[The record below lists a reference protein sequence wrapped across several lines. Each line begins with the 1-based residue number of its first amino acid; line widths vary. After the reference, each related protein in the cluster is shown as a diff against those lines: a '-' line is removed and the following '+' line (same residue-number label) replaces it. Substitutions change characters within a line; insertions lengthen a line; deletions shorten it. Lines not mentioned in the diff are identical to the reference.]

1 MPFQGDPLAFFG
13 KLIIHE
19 HHADLLEQLPSL
31 RGETNPF
38 DITDDELRLS
48 AQEKVG
54 IIGAGVGGLYTALML
69 DSLGIGCEILEASD
83 RVGGRLS
90 TYKFPN
96 GEKYDYYVRT
106 SISLAE

>member
-13 KLIIHE
+13 RLIIHK

-38 DITDDELRLS
+38 DITDEALRSS

-54 IIGAGVGGLYTALML
+54 IIGAGVGGLYTALMF
-69 DSLGIGCEILEASD
+69 DSLGIDCEILEASD

-96 GEKYDYYVRT
+96 GEKYDYYVCT
-106 SISLAE
+106 SISH